1 MIFANYHTHT
11 TFCDGRD
18 TPEQLVQEAIRLGCP
33 ALGFSGHSYAFYDA
47 ACMPKENIRPYQAE
61 IRRLQSAYS
70 GQIRILL
77 GIEQEYYSDK
87 PTEAYDYVIGAV
99 HNLRH
104 GSEYRSVDHTRERL
118 IAIVDDWFGGDW
130 YAMVEEYY
138 RLVGDLYEKTHCR
151 VIAHFDLIEKFNE
164 AGFVDINTAS
174 IVFPIPVGIL
184 SCESTE
190 NLIKRFNVLRHRKIH
205 LLDPVFAENNITTS
219 NWTFSIQA
227 IQFTVNHQ
235 ILVDCRIK
243 IGQSRK
249 LREKFGCQF
258 PEYAGTLCFEHGR
271 LTSLI
276 ASIKHHRHIARCQ
289 CQQYFLI
296 IA

>member
-1 MIFANYHTHT
+1 MYYANYHTHT
-11 TFCDGRD
+11 CFCDGRD
-18 TPEQLVQEAIRLGCP
+18 TPEQLVREAIRLGCP
-33 ALGFSGHSYAFYDA
+33 ALGFSGHSYAPYDA
-47 ACMPKENIRPYQAE
+47 ACMPKERILPYQAE

-77 GIEQEYYSDK
+77 GIEQEYYSDE

-164 AGFVDINTAS
+164 AGDLFDRMHPRYRAAALGALERLKTAPVIFEINTGAIARGCRTMPYPDAFLLRAMQSAHVPLMLNSDCHDRRFLLCQFERFSPLVSPAS
-174 IVFPIPVGIL
+174 FSP
-184 SCESTE
+184 E
-190 NLIKRFNVLRHRKIH
+190 F
-205 LLDPVFAENNITTS
+205 LLDSTAFA
-219 NWTFSIQA
+219 
-227 IQFTVNHQ
+227 
-235 ILVDCRIK
+235 
-243 IGQSRK
+243 
-249 LREKFGCQF
+249 
-258 PEYAGTLCFEHGR
+258 P
-271 LTSLI
+271 
-276 ASIKHHRHIARCQ
+276 
-289 CQQYFLI
+289 
-296 IA
+296 

>member
-70 GQIRILL
+70 GQIQILL
-77 GIEQEYYSDK
+77 GIEQEYYSDE

-118 IAIVDDWFGGDW
+118 IAIVDDWIGGDW
-130 YAMVEEYY
+130 YAMVEE
-138 RLVGDLYEKTHCR
+138 
-151 VIAHFDLIEKFNE
+151 
-164 AGFVDINTAS
+164 
-174 IVFPIPVGIL
+174 
-184 SCESTE
+184 
-190 NLIKRFNVLRHRKIH
+190 
-205 LLDPVFAENNITTS
+205 
-219 NWTFSIQA
+219 
-227 IQFTVNHQ
+227 
-235 ILVDCRIK
+235 
-243 IGQSRK
+243 
-249 LREKFGCQF
+249 
-258 PEYAGTLCFEHGR
+258 
-271 LTSLI
+271 
-276 ASIKHHRHIARCQ
+276 
-289 CQQYFLI
+289 
-296 IA
+296 